1 MYYGLT
7 VAYVGMARNKMEAE
21 PINVLAFAC
30 TCQYHH
36 QGTNA
41 SIYMSKEQLKEPA
54 PVCSSSNC
62 NVTILYFKVENPNSH
77 QNSLRMVLLSFVFS
91 ISVSYMYLLCFLWGR
106 ARGKVYR
113 LLDAICRWSA
123 RKTHEL

>member
-21 PINVLAFAC
+21 PINVLAFTC
-30 TCQYHH
+30 TCQYHR

-62 NVTILYFKVENPNSH
+62 NVTTLY
-77 QNSLRMVLLSFVFS
+77 
-91 ISVSYMYLLCFLWGR
+91 
-106 ARGKVYR
+106 
-113 LLDAICRWSA
+113 
-123 RKTHEL
+123 